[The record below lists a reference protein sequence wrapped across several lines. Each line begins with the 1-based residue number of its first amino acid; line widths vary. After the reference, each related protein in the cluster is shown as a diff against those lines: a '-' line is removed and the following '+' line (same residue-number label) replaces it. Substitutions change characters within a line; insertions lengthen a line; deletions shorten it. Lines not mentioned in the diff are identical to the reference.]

1 MAVRKFLVGQ
11 TAQLILSSPS
21 MKRMNLCSK
30 KVFDDIYIHLENQA
44 KLNNNISEEAA
55 EQFKLIESEHDSSN
69 QMRSIL
75 FKTKDVALNM
85 MEMSLQGSHEYSNFN
100 TCQDYLESSR
110 TQRNKYQPMR

>member
-11 TAQLILSSPS
+11 TAQLILSSAS

-30 KVFDDIYIHLENQA
+30 KVFDDIYLHLENQA
-44 KLNNNISEEAA
+44 KQNSNISEEAA
-55 EQFKLIESEHDSSN
+55 EQFRLIENEHDERG

-75 FKTKDVALNM
+75 FKTKDVALNL

-100 TCQDYLESSR
+100 TCEDYLQSAR
-110 TQRNKYQPMR
+110 THRNNY